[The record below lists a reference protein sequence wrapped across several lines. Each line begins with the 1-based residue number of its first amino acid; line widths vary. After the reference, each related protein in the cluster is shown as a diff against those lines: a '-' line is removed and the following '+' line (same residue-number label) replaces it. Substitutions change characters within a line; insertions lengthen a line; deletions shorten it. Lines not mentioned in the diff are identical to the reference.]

1 MENQNTPTPSGMSP
15 GAASAGSANNS
26 GRELRTVPGP
36 NGSSFLEVWD
46 TDERGGL
53 SALVVSC
60 CVETGE
66 DPAAAVADLLAEFM
80 HPFGAAWESPE
91 QYGKELDAVKWL
103 AEFYDVPTEKEKAE
117 DALFDMIE
125 SAPDSCA
132 QWELAQ
138 WLVSLLP
145 PKAVKDLAAR
155 RGKAE
160 GGSK

>member
-1 MENQNTPTPSGMSP
+1 MST
-15 GAASAGSANNS
+15 ANNS
-26 GRELRTVPGP
+26 GRELRAVVAPVAGM
-36 NGSSFLEVWD
+36 FLEVWN
-46 TDERGGL
+46 TDERGERSELVL
-53 SALVVSC
+53 SC
-60 CVETGE
+60 FVEEHET
-66 DPAAAVADLLAEFM
+66 PAAAVADLLAEFL

-103 AEFYDVPTEKEKAE
+103 AEFFGVPTEKEKAE

-145 PKAVKDLAAR
+145 PEAVKDLAAR
-155 RGKAE
+155 REKTE